1 MADRTPALMVDGQL
15 VDPASRTLVLDDG
28 LVRGD
33 GVFEGL
39 RQYDRR
45 LRTLDAHLDRLMRS
59 AAAVRLEVDRGQI
72 ERELRDFCAS
82 TASADAAVRV
92 IVTRSG
98 QRIIR
103 EEPLPDTSTPWRLAP
118 IEHRV
123 SPLLD
128 EAKTL
133 SYAPNMQAER
143 LALAAGADHAM
154 LIRADDHVVLEGPVF
169 SIGWIE
175 GESIVFPPLSAGVLD
190 SITRRLV
197 CEVAESVA
205 ERERTPEALVVADA
219 MACFSTVAESVAV
232 SEVVGVGSFDVANR
246 RLEAV
251 REALRERCRESA
263 DAGSTAG
270 A

>member
-1 MADRTPALMVDGQL
+1 MVDGNL
-15 VDPASRTLVLDDG
+15 VGPSDPVVVIDDG

-39 RQYDRR
+39 RQYGRR

-59 AAAVRLEVDRGQI
+59 GAQIRLDIDRGLV
-72 ERELRDFCAS
+72 ERELREFCALTTDGDS
-82 TASADAAVRV
+82 AVRV

-118 IEHRV
+118 VEHRV
-123 SPLLD
+123 TPLLD

-143 LALAAGADHAM
+143 LAEEAGADHAM
-154 LIRADDHVVLEGPVF
+154 LIRADDHVVLEGPTF

-175 GESIVFPPLSAGVLD
+175 GDSIVFPPISSGVLD

-197 CEVAESVA
+197 CEVAEGVL
-205 ERERTPEALVVADA
+205 ERETTPEALAAAEAV
-219 MACFSTVAESVAV
+219 ACFSTVAESVAV
-232 SEVVGVGSFDVANR
+232 SELVGVSKFDPDNH
-246 RLEAV
+246 RLRV
-251 REALRERCRESA
+251 LRTALAERCR
-263 DAGSTAG
+263 AG
-270 A
+270 AAEPSIPGG